1 MNVNILEKQLFELWY
16 DLSLAVVLY
25 VDMVILRG
33 GGEVE
38 TAKDWRFS
46 FTNEFSKIWEK
57 KNHEISTE
65 WQLQYNNAIAWVL
78 VLFVVLFL

>member
-1 MNVNILEKQLFELWY
+1 MGKNTKPVWDECKHTWKI
-16 DLSLAVVLY
+16 VVW
-25 VDMVILRG
+25 VMVWSKPCCCFICRYG
-33 GGEVE
+33 YTKWGGEVE

-65 WQLQYNNAIAWVL
+65 WQL
-78 VLFVVLFL
+78 